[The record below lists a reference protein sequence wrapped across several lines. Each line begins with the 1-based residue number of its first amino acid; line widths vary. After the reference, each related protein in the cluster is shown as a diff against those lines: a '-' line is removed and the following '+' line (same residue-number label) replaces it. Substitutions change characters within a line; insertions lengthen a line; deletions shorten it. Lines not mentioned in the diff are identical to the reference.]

1 MELGLKIKDAVKLN
15 KELQK
20 YAFYKNGRV
29 RIDFKNKEALYLY
42 NKTILKHLFGLNME
56 FHKNALIPTPINRYL
71 FVKNVFDNKDNKCNI
86 DNNNN
91 NHPIKTVLEIG
102 TGSGIISIMIAKYY
116 NCKVYAT
123 ETVKEYINIAN
134 ENIIKN
140 NLNDCIKVIDS
151 NNKIIEG
158 IDEFTN
164 EKFDLII
171 SYPPFYDPNSVPSK
185 RSFGGAHAT
194 DVELIGGGNYG
205 EEFSLKIIEEGV
217 NYLNKGGLI
226 ALMFPHKPM
235 ERRKAVEHKIKDMGL
250 ILKTDEIKTGKRI
263 RHIIKG
269 YKI

>member
-1 MELGLKIKDAVKLN
+1 MELGLKIEDAVRLN
-15 KELQK
+15 KELEK
-20 YAFYKNGRV
+20 YVFCKNGKIK
-29 RIDFKNKEALYLY
+29 IDFKNKDALYLY
-42 NKTILKHLFGLNME
+42 NKTILKHLFDLDME

-71 FVKNVFDNKDNKCNI
+71 FVKNVFDEKI
-86 DNNNN
+86 I

-102 TGSGIISIMIAKYY
+102 TGSGIISMMIAKYY

-140 NLNDCIKVIDS
+140 NLNNNIKIIDS

-158 IDEFTN
+158 IDEIAN
-164 EKFDLII
+164 KKFDLII
-171 SYPPFYDPNSVPSK
+171 SYPPFYNSNSVPSK

-194 DVELIGGGNYG
+194 DVELIGGGEYG
-205 EEFSLKIIEEGV
+205 EKFSLKIIEEGI

-235 ERRKAVEHKIKDMGL
+235 ERRKIVENKIKDIGL
-250 ILKTDEIKTGKRI
+250 TLKTDEIKTGKRI

-269 YKI
+269 FR

>member
-1 MELGLKIKDAVKLN
+1 MELGLKIEDAVKLN

-20 YAFYKNGRV
+20 YAFYKNGRI

-42 NKTILKHLFGLNME
+42 NKTILKHLFDLDME

-71 FVKNVFDNKDNKCNI
+71 FVKNVFE
-86 DNNNN
+86 NNNTN
-91 NHPIKTVLEIG
+91 NHQIKTVLEIG
-102 TGSGIISIMIAKYY
+102 TGSGIISMMIAKYY

-140 NLNDCIKVIDS
+140 NLNNNIKIIDS

-158 IDEFTN
+158 IDEIAN
-164 EKFDLII
+164 KKFDLII
-171 SYPPFYDPNSVPSK
+171 SYPPSYNSNSVPSK

-194 DVELIGGGNYG
+194 DVELIGGGEYG
-205 EEFSLKIIEEGV
+205 EEFSLKIIEEGI
-217 NYLNKGGLI
+217 NHLNKGGLI
-226 ALMFPHKPM
+226 ALMFPHKPV
-235 ERRKAVEHKIKDMGL
+235 ERRKAVENKIKDVGL

>member
-1 MELGLKIKDAVKLN
+1 MELGLKIEDAVRLN
-15 KELQK
+15 KELEK
-20 YAFYKNGRV
+20 YVFCKNGKIK
-29 RIDFKNKEALYLY
+29 IDFKNKDALYLY
-42 NKTILKHLFGLNME
+42 NKTILKHLFDLDME

-71 FVKNVFDNKDNKCNI
+71 FVKNVFDEKI
-86 DNNNN
+86 I

-102 TGSGIISIMIAKYY
+102 TGSGIISMMIAKYY

-140 NLNDCIKVIDS
+140 NLNNHIKIIDS

-158 IDEFTN
+158 IDEIAN
-164 EKFDLII
+164 KKFDLII
-171 SYPPFYDPNSVPSK
+171 SYPPFYNSNSVPSK

-194 DVELIGGGNYG
+194 DVELIGGGEYG
-205 EEFSLKIIEEGV
+205 EEFSLKIIEEGIK
-217 NYLNKGGLI
+217 YLNKGGLI

-235 ERRKAVEHKIKDMGL
+235 ERRKIVENKIKDIGL
-250 ILKTDEIKTGKRI
+250 TLKTDEIKTGKRI

-269 YKI
+269 FR

>member
-1 MELGLKIKDAVKLN
+1 MELGLKIEDAVRLN
-15 KELQK
+15 KELEK
-20 YAFYKNGRV
+20 YVFCKNGKIK
-29 RIDFKNKEALYLY
+29 IDFKNKDALYLY
-42 NKTILKHLFGLNME
+42 NKTILKHLFDLDME

-71 FVKNVFDNKDNKCNI
+71 FVKNVFDEKI
-86 DNNNN
+86 I

-102 TGSGIISIMIAKYY
+102 TGSGIISMMIAKYY

-140 NLNDCIKVIDS
+140 NLNNNIKIIDS

-158 IDEFTN
+158 IDEIAN
-164 EKFDLII
+164 KKFDLII
-171 SYPPFYDPNSVPSK
+171 SYPPFYNSNSVPSK

-194 DVELIGGGNYG
+194 DVELIGGGEYG
-205 EEFSLKIIEEGV
+205 EEFSLKIIEEGIK
-217 NYLNKGGLI
+217 YLNKGGLI

-235 ERRKAVEHKIKDMGL
+235 ERRKIIENKIKDVGL
-250 ILKTDEIKTGKRI
+250 TLKTDEIKTGKRI

-269 YKI
+269 FR

>member
-1 MELGLKIKDAVKLN
+1 MELGLKIEDAVKLN

-20 YAFYKNGRV
+20 YAFYKNGRI

-42 NKTILKHLFGLNME
+42 NKTILKHLFDLDME

-71 FVKNVFDNKDNKCNI
+71 FVKNVFE
-86 DNNNN
+86 NNNTN
-91 NHPIKTVLEIG
+91 NHQIKTVLEIG
-102 TGSGIISIMIAKYY
+102 TGSGIISMMIAKYY

-123 ETVKEYINIAN
+123 ETVKEYINMAN

-140 NLNDCIKVIDS
+140 NLNNSIKIIDS

-158 IDEFTN
+158 IDELTN
-164 EKFDLII
+164 KKFDLII
-171 SYPPFYDPNSVPSK
+171 SYPPFYDSNSVPSK

-194 DVELIGGGNYG
+194 DVELIGGGKYG

-217 NYLNKGGLI
+217 NYLNKDGLI
-226 ALMFPHKPM
+226 ALMFPHKPV
-235 ERRKAVEHKIKDMGL
+235 ERRKAVENKIKDVGL